1 MKITTIGIDLAK
13 STLSVHGV
21 DAHGKTVMHKSLSR
35 TKLLEFLSNLEPCLI
50 GMEACSGA
58 HDLARRLI
66 AMGHDA
72 RLMAACFV
80 QPYRKNQ
87 KNDGNDAEAIC
98 EAVARPNMRFVPV
111 KSAEQ
116 QALLSVHRVRLELV
130 AGRTALINQ
139 LRGLLTEFG
148 IVMPKGRYQ
157 MRAHVCDALEHPDL
171 PELARTVLGEL
182 YQRIAAL
189 DQDILAQER
198 RIETFARDSVLI
210 QRIMGI
216 TGIGPVTASA
226 IVASVGDAKLFKNGR
241 QFCAW
246 LGLVP
251 RQYSTGGKTRLGRIT
266 KRGDVYLRT
275 LLVHGARAALTVLAK
290 RTDRLS
296 TWVQAL
302 VARRGYKKAVVA
314 LAAKNAR
321 LVWAVLAT
329 GKPYDPRHGHSIE
342 RTGAH

>member
-1 MKITTIGIDLAK
+1 MKVTTIGIDLAK
-13 STLSVHGV
+13 TTLSVHAV
-21 DAHGKTVMHKSLSR
+21 DAHGKTMMHRSLSR
-35 TKLLEFLSNLEPCLI
+35 GKLLEFMFNLEPCLV
-50 GMEACSGA
+50 GMEACGGA

-116 QALLSVHRVRLELV
+116 QALLSVHRVRLELI

-157 MRAHVCDALEHPDL
+157 MRAHVSGALEHPDL

-198 RIETFARDSVLI
+198 RIEAFARDSVLI

-302 VARRGYKKAVVA
+302 VARRGYKKAIVA

-321 LVWAVLAT
+321 LVWAVLAS
-329 GKPYDPRHGHSIE
+329 GKPYDPRRGSSPE
-342 RTGAH
+342 PLEAN

>member
-1 MKITTIGIDLAK
+1 MKITTIGIDLEK

-216 TGIGPVTASA
+216 TGIGPVSASA